1 MVKSLVVDPSIAG
14 ISGDMLLSAF
24 IGLGLKPE
32 KLAEVAK
39 TIESTVGWV
48 RRVVLS
54 VEEVRRGEFRA
65 WRVNVSIDEERRC
78 RRGSEIVEAVE
89 KVSKALGLDQRAMQ
103 VALNA
108 VNLLVEAEAAVH
120 GEEVHEVDLCEISSA
135 DTVLDVVG
143 VALAL
148 QELDLL
154 NARIYGLP
162 IAVGGGRIRFSHGSV
177 SVPAPVVLEI
187 AKRRNLILIGGPVEE
202 ELATP
207 TGVALYASIV
217 TEIRTA
223 YPMIRV
229 LGVGYGAG
237 SKELQGVPNILR
249 LVLGEEQAVFSQD
262 IVYLLETD
270 VDDITGEVL
279 GYINEKLL
287 SEGALDVAIVP
298 KVGKKG
304 RPAYIIR
311 ALTRFENLNRVIE
324 TIVRETGTL
333 GVRVLRVE
341 RVIVPVRDTIEVQLN
356 INGKIY
362 SIRVKVSKL
371 GNNELVSI
379 KPEFEDLKR
388 VALESQV
395 PIAEIYRKVMR
406 EALEKLNDAR

>member
-39 TIESTVGWV
+39 TIESSVGWV
-48 RRVVLS
+48 RKVNLS
-54 VEEVRRGEFRA
+54 VEEVRRGEFKA
-65 WRVNVSIDEERRC
+65 WGVNVSIDEERRC

-120 GEEVHEVDLCEISSA
+120 GEEIHEVDLCEISSA

-143 VALAL
+143 AALAL

-177 SVPAPVVLEI
+177 SVPVPVVLEI
-187 AKRRNLILIGGPVEE
+187 AKKRNLVLIGGPVEE

-217 TEIRTA
+217 TEIRTT

-270 VDDITGEVL
+270 VDDVTGEVL

-311 ALTRFENLNRVIE
+311 ALTRSENLNRIIE

-333 GVRVLRVE
+333 GVRV
-341 RVIVPVRDTIEVQLN
+341 
-356 INGKIY
+356 
-362 SIRVKVSKL
+362 
-371 GNNELVSI
+371 
-379 KPEFEDLKR
+379 
-388 VALESQV
+388 
-395 PIAEIYRKVMR
+395 
-406 EALEKLNDAR
+406 

>member
-1 MVKSLVVDPSIAG
+1 
-14 ISGDMLLSAF
+14 
-24 IGLGLKPE
+24 
-32 KLAEVAK
+32 
-39 TIESTVGWV
+39 
-48 RRVVLS
+48 
-54 VEEVRRGEFRA
+54 
-65 WRVNVSIDEERRC
+65 
-78 RRGSEIVEAVE
+78 
-89 KVSKALGLDQRAMQ
+89 
-103 VALNA
+103 
-108 VNLLVEAEAAVH
+108 
-120 GEEVHEVDLCEISSA
+120 
-135 DTVLDVVG
+135 
-143 VALAL
+143 
-148 QELDLL
+148 
-154 NARIYGLP
+154 
-162 IAVGGGRIRFSHGSV
+162 
-177 SVPAPVVLEI
+177 
-187 AKRRNLILIGGPVEE
+187 
-202 ELATP
+202 
-207 TGVALYASIV
+207 
-217 TEIRTA
+217 
-223 YPMIRV
+223 
-229 LGVGYGAG
+229 
-237 SKELQGVPNILR
+237 VPNILR

-304 RPAYIIR
+304 RPVYIIR

-406 EALEKLNDAR
+406 EVLEKLNDAR